1 MEMLNKSILSN
12 IYKDLRFETI
22 LQIKFH
28 EWKIFLLNAN
38 NLWINFVNYSSCTN
52 FNLEI
57 FNLRRY
63 ITLVKN
69 TLVQQI
75 IFIINNFLYDI
86 KNTLNCV
93 YNNLRLIQNLIN

>member
-22 LQIKFH
+22 LQIKFYG
-28 EWKIFLLNAN
+28 WKIFLLNAN
-38 NLWINFVNYSSCTN
+38 SLWINFENYPSYTN

-69 TLVQQI
+69 ILVQQN

-86 KNTLNCV
+86 KNILNCV
-93 YNNLRLIQNLIN
+93 RTCDLFKV